1 MFNMNDGIDKRNFQ
15 NSLYDELMEG
25 RPNLRTCIE
34 GILFISEKPVSPNE
48 ISKIL
53 GCDKKEVIKFINGLE
68 KEYIEN
74 NRGFIIRK
82 IGNGFRM
89 FSNPSLKEVLKNFV
103 NTSQKIHI
111 TQAALETL
119 AIIAYRQP
127 ITRLQ
132 IAEIRGVKTD
142 SIVVNLINKGLIREA
157 GRLKVQGS
165 PIIYRTTPR
174 FLEILGLK
182 SIDELPPLPLKEN

>member
-1 MFNMNDGIDKRNFQ
+1 MSNKTNKKYFPNL
-15 NSLYDELMEG
+15 LYDKLIEG
-25 RPNLRTCIE
+25 IPDIKTCVE
-34 GILFISEKPVSPNE
+34 GILFISEKPVTPNE

-53 GCDKKEVIKFINGLE
+53 NFDKKEIIKVVDELA

-82 IGNGFRM
+82 IGNGYRM

-142 SIVVNLINKGLIREA
+142 SIVTNLVNKGLVREA

-165 PIIYRTTPR
+165 PIIYKTTSK
-174 FLEILGLK
+174 FLEILGIK
-182 SIDELPPLPLKEN
+182 SLNELPSLDLKEN